1 MIGRGRPFPIA
12 IVLAALASPAA
23 RAAPN
28 LTVRSDGE
36 CPSTGAVR
44 SALLAIRP
52 DDEWPPVSAD
62 IQTDGDSI
70 AITLGDDATRGITVP
85 ADCAARAR
93 AVALVI
99 ATWSG
104 ELPEQAAAAPSLSAA
119 APAPLLTRRAA
130 RVFSLGISVFYS
142 MVGGSAPGAL
152 VELGNFGRAGGFGF
166 RVHGAYQAAKSVAL
180 DMGESNY
187 YRSMLAAAVAYRWSA
202 PRLFLAAD
210 VGIAGNLT
218 RAWGSGY
225 SQDQSDYALNAG
237 LFADGRIGLRWGRFA
252 LWSDFRMY
260 RWPRAETLH
269 VDTLST
275 GPYRTTILPAWDAHW
290 GLGAGWVFE

>member
-1 MIGRGRPFPIA
+1 MKGRGAPFPIA
-12 IVLAALASPAA
+12 VVLVALARPAA
-23 RAAPN
+23 VAAPN

-36 CPSTGAVR
+36 CPSAGSVR

-52 DDEWPPVSAD
+52 DHEWPPLSAD

-70 AITLGDDATRGITVP
+70 AISLGDDTTRDITVP
-85 ADCAARAR
+85 ADCAARAK

-104 ELPEQAAAAPSLSAA
+104 ELPEQTAAAPSLSAA
-119 APAPLLTRRAA
+119 PAPLLPRRAT
-130 RVFSLGISVFYS
+130 RVFTLGISAFYS
-142 MVGGSAPGAL
+142 MVGGPAPGAL
-152 VELGNFGRAGGFGF
+152 VEVGNFGRAGGFGF

-187 YRSMLAAAVAYRWSA
+187 YRAMLAAAAAYQWNG
-202 PRLFLAAD
+202 PHLLLAVD

-225 SQDQSDYALNAG
+225 SQDQSDYTLNAG
-237 LFADGRIGLRWGRFA
+237 LFADGRIGVRWGRFL
-252 LWSDFRMY
+252 LWSDLRMY
-260 RWPRAETLH
+260 RWPREETLR
-269 VDTLST
+269 VDTLIT
-275 GPYRTTILPAWDAHW
+275 GPYRTTPLPAWDAQW
-290 GLGAGWVFE
+290 GLGVGWAFE